1 MTSPLDTVV
10 LATPVT
16 FFKGWDLWGNFTT
29 IDLIAATTNTPLSGR
44 MLLWVLAPSAII
56 SQQPASNLQP
66 AASNQ

>member
-29 IDLIAATTNTPLSGR
+29 IDLIAATTKTPLSGR

-56 SQQPASNLQP
+56 SQQPATLSQQP
-66 AASNQ
+66 ATT